1 MLAFCISLAAAAFAV
16 VAAVGTSPAAAA
28 AVEIEVLD
36 LPDDFDLSHPALDIE
51 HQIKMMKALG
61 NRYVPSQL
69 LDNLP
74 IKNFHIHTPAGGF
87 PNPPLVGP
95 SPGGKAAAAAA
106 AAGSAADTAAAA
118 IPASC
123 GPHYIC
129 QNLDPPGAANA
140 LAVANSLSALKLWC
154 CQTKK
159 LCTSMY
165 GVGNAAAA
173 ICSVPKRCV
182 RCSRVGSDLK
192 ELIQRCE
199 TGDAV
204 AGYVSYGPSV
214 HAM

>member
-1 MLAFCISLAAAAFAV
+1 MLAFYISLV
-16 VAAVGTSPAAAA
+16 VAAFVGTAGTSPA

-51 HQIKMMKALG
+51 HQIKIMKALG
-61 NRYVPSQL
+61 NKYVPSQL
-69 LDNLP
+69 LDNFP
-74 IKNFHIHTPAGGF
+74 IKKIHIHTPARGF
-87 PNPPLVGP
+87 PNPPLAGP
-95 SPGGKAAAAAA
+95 SPGGKAAVAAAD
-106 AAGSAADTAAAA
+106 AGAAADTAAAA

-129 QNLDPPGAANA
+129 QHLDPPRAANA

-154 CQTKK
+154 CQTKEA
-159 LCTSMY
+159 CTSMY

-173 ICSVPKRCV
+173 ICTVPKRCV

-199 TGDAV
+199 TGDVV

-214 HAM
+214 HAV